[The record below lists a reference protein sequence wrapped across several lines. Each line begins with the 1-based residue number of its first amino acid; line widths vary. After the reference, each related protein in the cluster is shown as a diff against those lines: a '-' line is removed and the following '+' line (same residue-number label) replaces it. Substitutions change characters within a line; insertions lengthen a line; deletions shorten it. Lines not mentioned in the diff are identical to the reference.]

1 MNDLI
6 SRQAAIDALDEQIT
20 LCDKALG
27 SFDISMEYEYAVKVE
42 RASLEAYRET
52 LTVLPSA
59 QPERKKGKWERHYTR
74 QNVYAGLCWHCSVCG
89 YKNADNYLN
98 VYYNYCPNCG
108 ADMRGEQD
116 AKVR

>member
-1 MNDLI
+1 MDDTI
-6 SRQAAIDALDEQIT
+6 SRQDAIDALDEQIT

-59 QPERKKGKWERHYTR
+59 QPERKKGKWI
-74 QNVYAGLCWHCSVCG
+74 
-89 YKNADNYLN
+89 YKNFVWFCSECDNSPTKGMGYVQGHDEL
-98 VYYNYCPNCG
+98 YDFCPHCG
-108 ADMRGEQD
+108 ADMRER
-116 AKVR
+116 KEE